1 MPDVPNTLSEGGKVQ
16 DSLSG
21 TEIAGAG
28 VNRKSWGGEGGLFGI
43 PELEAI
49 KT

>member
-21 TEIAGAG
+21 TEIAGAW
-28 VNRKSWGGEGGLFGI
+28 VNRESCGGEGGGRT
-43 PELEAI
+43 PERGAI
-49 KT
+49 LT